1 MAKKKNPPVIEEL
14 PPAPIRYQPITE
26 TIETNYMPY
35 VLTVIVSRAL
45 PEIDGFKPSHRKL
58 LYTMYKL
65 GLMTGNRMKSAT
77 IAGRTM
83 AIHPHGDAGIYE
95 TMVRLTRD
103 YEALLHPFVDSKG
116 AFGKQYST
124 NMKAA
129 APRYTE
135 AKLDPFCAEIFRG
148 IDKDAVEMVDNYD
161 GTMKEPTL
169 LPTTFPNVL
178 VTPNMGIAVGM
189 ASNICPFNLAE
200 ICDGTIAML
209 KKPSITTERLMEI
222 IKGPDFPGGGTLI
235 YDEGGMKQVF
245 ETGAG
250 SIRLRARYQYDKEAN
265 CIDILQ
271 IPYSTTIEQI
281 IDRIAELVKA
291 GSLKEVTDF
300 RDEIGLSGFK
310 LTLDLRNK
318 EVDPDKLMA
327 KLYRLT
333 PLEDSFKCNFNV
345 LIDSIPRQMGV
356 AEILRE
362 WILFRMGC
370 VRRELTF
377 ELGKKR
383 DKLHLLEALA
393 KVLLDIDLAIKII
406 RKTEH
411 ESEVIPALMAGF
423 AIDEVQAEYIA
434 EIKLRALNREY
445 ILNRIAEMED
455 LRKQI
460 AELEAILADELK
472 IKSYIAAQLQEIKK
486 KYGQPRRTQI
496 MAAGDVKVY
505 EESNEV
511 ENFPVKLIF
520 TRDGYI
526 KKIAIT
532 PRTQFSLADQKLKDG
547 DVVIT
552 VLDAENRDE
561 LVFFTDKCRVY
572 RLATSGLDS
581 LKASAM
587 PEYLQTKLKMDSDE
601 HPIYMEIRNEYPE
614 GENMIFIYQNGKG
627 VRVPVTAYITSGTRR
642 VNKLNG
648 AYSSASPIVAVLRDT
663 DKAPIDIL
671 MVSSADRA
679 ILLKSSLIPQK
690 TTRTA
695 NGVQLF
701 TLKNG
706 QTIRQAIRVT
716 GQETGQGTGED
727 STFQNVKSYRKLK
740 IPATGILLEEKNLNI
755 QQIKINID

>member
-1 MAKKKNPPVIEEL
+1 MAKKKKPPVIEEL

-26 TIETNYMPY
+26 TLETNYMPY
-35 VLTVIVSRAL
+35 VMSVIVSRAI

-65 GLMTGNRMKSAT
+65 GLLSGPRMKSAT

-124 NMKAA
+124 NMKPA

-135 AKLDPFCAEIFRG
+135 ARLEPFCAEIFKG

-161 GTMKEPTL
+161 GTMKEPVL

-189 ASNICPFNLAE
+189 ASNICPFNLGE
-200 ICDGTIAML
+200 VCDGTIAML
-209 KKPSITTERLMEI
+209 KKPNVSTERLMEL

-235 YDEGGMKQVF
+235 FDEAGMKQIF
-245 ETGAG
+245 ETGVG
-250 SIRLRARYQYDKEAN
+250 PIRLRARYQYDKEAN

-281 IDRIAELVKA
+281 IDKIAELVKS
-291 GSLKEVTDF
+291 GSLKEITDF

-310 LTLDLRNK
+310 LTLDLRRG
-318 EVDPDKLMA
+318 VDPDKLMT
-327 KLYRLT
+327 KLYKIT
-333 PLEDSFKCNFNV
+333 TLEDTFKCNFNI
-345 LIDSIPRQMGV
+345 LIDSVPRQMGV

-406 RKTEH
+406 RKTEK

-460 AELEAILADELK
+460 AELEAILGDELK
-472 IKSYIAAQLQEIKK
+472 VKAYIAAQLLEIKK

-496 MAAGDVKVY
+496 MAADEVKVFN
-505 EESNEV
+505 EEEVV
-511 ENFPVKLIF
+511 ENYPVKLLF
-520 TRDGYI
+520 TREGYF

-532 PRTQFSLADQKLKDG
+532 PRTQFSVEDQKLKDG
-547 DVVIT
+547 DAVKT
-552 VLDAENRDE
+552 VLDAENKDE
-561 LVFFTDKCRVY
+561 LVFFTDKCQVY
-572 RLATSGLDS
+572 RAAVDDFEPIKAATMGD
-581 LKASAM
+581 
-587 PEYLQTKLKMDSDE
+587 YLPTKLKMDEDE
-601 HPIYMEIRNEYPE
+601 HPVYMEIRNSYPE
-614 GENMIFIYQNGKG
+614 GENMVFIFQNGKG
-627 VRVPVTAYITSGTRR
+627 VRVPVTAYITKGTRR
-642 VNKLNG
+642 KLTG
-648 AYSSASPIVAVLRDT
+648 AYSDASPLVAVFRDT
-663 DKAPIDIL
+663 DKSPVDIL
-671 MVSSADRA
+671 LISSVDRA

-690 TTRTA
+690 TTRTSG
-695 NGVQLF
+695 GVQLF
-701 TLKNG
+701 TLKKG
-706 QTIRQAIRVT
+706 QTVRTALSDF
-716 GQETGQGTGED
+716 GD
-727 STFQNVKSYRKLK
+727 SYQNVKSYRKLK
-740 IPATGILLEEKNLNI
+740 IPATGTLLEEKNIDI
-755 QQIKINID
+755 QQIKID

>member
-1 MAKKKNPPVIEEL
+1 MAKKKKAPVIEEL

-35 VLTVIVSRAL
+35 VMSVIVSRAI

-65 GLMTGNRMKSAT
+65 GLMSGPRMKSAT

-124 NMKAA
+124 NMKPA

-135 AKLDPFCAEIFRG
+135 AKLEPICAEIFHG

-161 GTMKEPTL
+161 GTMKEPIL

-189 ASNICPFNLAE
+189 ASNICPFNLGE

-209 KKPSITTERLMEI
+209 KKPSISTDRLMEL

-235 YDEGGMKQVF
+235 LDEAGMRQIF
-245 ETGAG
+245 ETGVG
-250 SIRLRARYQYDKEAN
+250 PVKLRARYQYDKEQN

-281 IDRIAELVKA
+281 MDKIAELVKS

-310 LTLDLRNK
+310 LTLDLRRG
-318 EVDPDKLMA
+318 VDPDKLMT
-327 KLYRLT
+327 KLYKVT
-333 PLEDSFKCNFNV
+333 TLEDTFKCNFNI
-345 LIDSIPRQMGV
+345 LIDSAPRQMGV

-362 WILFRMGC
+362 WIWFRMGC
-370 VRRELTF
+370 VRRELTY

-406 RKTEH
+406 RKTER
-411 ESEVIPALMAGF
+411 EAEVIPALMAGF
-423 AIDEVQAEYIA
+423 DIDEIQAEYIA

-472 IKSYIAAQLQEIKK
+472 IKAYIAAQLLEIKK

-496 MAAGDVKVY
+496 MHVGDVQVY
-505 EESNEV
+505 NEEETV
-511 ENFPVKLIF
+511 ENYPVKLLF
-520 TRDGYI
+520 TREGYF

-532 PRTQFSLADQKLKDG
+532 PRTQFSVEDQRLKDG
-547 DVVIT
+547 DT
-552 VLDAENRDE
+552 VTTILDAENKDE
-561 LVFFTDKCRVY
+561 LVFFTDKCQVY
-572 RLATSGLDS
+572 RAAVDDFDC
-581 LKASAM
+581 LKAAVM
-587 PEYLQTKLKMDSDE
+587 GDYLPTKLKMDEDE
-601 HPIYMEIRNEYPE
+601 HPVYMEVRNDYPE
-614 GENMIFIYQNGKG
+614 GENMVFIFANGKG
-627 VRVPVTAYITSGTRR
+627 VRVPVTAYVTKGTRR
-642 VNKLNG
+642 KLTG
-648 AYSSASPIVAVLRDT
+648 AYSDASPLVAVFRDT

-671 MVSSADRA
+671 IISSVDRA

-690 TTRTA
+690 TTRTSG
-695 NGVQLF
+695 GVQLF
-701 TLKNG
+701 ALKKG
-706 QTIRQAIRVT
+706 QSIRTALSDF
-716 GQETGQGTGED
+716 GD
-727 STFQNVKSYRKLK
+727 NYQNVKSYRKLK
-740 IPATGILLEEKNLNI
+740 IPATGTLLEEKNIDI
-755 QQIKINID
+755 QQMKID

>member
-1 MAKKKNPPVIEEL
+1 MARKKNPPVIEEL

-26 TIETNYMPY
+26 TLETNYMPY
-35 VLTVIVSRAL
+35 VMSVIVSRAI

-65 GLMTGNRMKSAT
+65 GLMSGPRMKSAT

-124 NMKAA
+124 NMKPA

-135 AKLDPFCAEIFRG
+135 AKLEPFCAEIFHG
-148 IDKDAVEMVDNYD
+148 IDKDAVDMVDNYD
-161 GTMKEPTL
+161 GTMKEPIL

-200 ICDGTIAML
+200 VCDGTIAML
-209 KKPSITTERLMEI
+209 KKPNISTERLMEL

-235 YDEGGMKQVF
+235 FDEAGMKQIF
-245 ETGAG
+245 ETGVG
-250 SIRLRARYQYDKEAN
+250 PIRLRARYQYDKEAN

-281 IDRIAELVKA
+281 IDKIAELVKS

-310 LTLDLRNK
+310 LTLDLRK
-318 EVDPDKLMA
+318 GVDPDKLMT
-327 KLYRLT
+327 KLYKVT
-333 PLEDSFKCNFNV
+333 TLEDTFKCNFNI
-345 LIDSIPRQMGV
+345 LIDSAPRQMGV

-362 WILFRMGC
+362 WIWFRMGC
-370 VRRELTF
+370 VRRELTY

-411 ESEVIPALMAGF
+411 EADVIPALMAGF
-423 AIDEVQAEYIA
+423 EIDEVQAEYIA

-460 AELEAILADELK
+460 AELEAILGDELK
-472 IKSYIAAQLQEIKK
+472 IKAYIAAQLTEIKK
-486 KYGQPRRTQI
+486 KYGQSRRTQI
-496 MAAGDVKVY
+496 MAAEDVKVF
-505 EESNEV
+505 NEDETV
-511 ENFPVKLIF
+511 ENYPVKLLF
-520 TRDGYI
+520 TRDGYF

-532 PRTQFSLADQKLKDG
+532 ARTQFSLEDQKLKDG
-547 DVVIT
+547 DVITT
-552 VLDAENRDE
+552 VLDAENKDE
-561 LVFFTDKCRVY
+561 LVFFTDKCQVY
-572 RLATSGLDS
+572 RAAVDDFDG
-581 LKASAM
+581 LKAAAM
-587 PEYLQTKLKMDSDE
+587 GDYLPSKLKMDEDE
-601 HPIYMEIRNEYPE
+601 HPVYMEVRNDYPE
-614 GENMIFIYQNGKG
+614 GENMIFIFQNGKG
-627 VRVPVTAYITSGTRR
+627 VRVPVTAYVTKGTRR
-642 VNKLNG
+642 KLTG
-648 AYSSASPIVAVLRDT
+648 AYSDASPLVSVLRDT
-663 DKAPIDIL
+663 DKKPIEVL
-671 MVSSADRA
+671 MVSTGERA
-679 ILLKSSLIPQK
+679 ILIKSSLIPQK
-690 TTRTA
+690 TTRTSG
-695 NGVQLF
+695 GVQLF
-701 TLKNG
+701 ALKRG
-706 QTIRQAIRVT
+706 QTIRLALNVT
-716 GQETGQGTGED
+716 ED
-727 STFQNVKSYRKLK
+727 DGGFENVKSYRKLK
-740 IPATGILLEEKNLNI
+740 IPATGTVLEEKNLDI
-755 QQIKINID
+755 QQIKIDP

>member
-1 MAKKKNPPVIEEL
+1 MAKKKKAPVIEEL

-35 VLTVIVSRAL
+35 VMSVIVSRAI
-45 PEIDGFKPSHRKL
+45 PEMDGFKPSHRKL
-58 LYTMYKL
+58 LYTMYRM
-65 GLMTGNRMKSAT
+65 GLMTGTRTKSAT

-83 AIHPHGDAGIYE
+83 AIHPHGDAGIYD

-148 IDKDAVEMVDNYD
+148 IDKNAVEMVDNYD
-161 GTMKEPTL
+161 GTLKEPVL

-209 KKPSITTERLMEI
+209 KKPNISIERLMEL

-235 YDEGGMKQVF
+235 YDEATMRQVF
-245 ETGAG
+245 ENGQG
-250 SIRLRARYQYDKEAN
+250 PVRLRARYRYDKDEN

-281 IDRIAELVKA
+281 IDKISDLVKS

-300 RDEIGLSGFK
+300 RDEIDIAGFK
-310 LTLDLRNK
+310 LTLDLRRG
-318 EVDPDKLMA
+318 VDPEKLMA
-327 KLYRLT
+327 KLYKLT
-333 PLEDSFKCNFNV
+333 SLEDSFKCNFNI
-345 LIDSIPRQMGV
+345 LIDSVPRQMGV

-362 WILFRMGC
+362 WIWFRMGC

-377 ELGKKR
+377 DLGKKR

-411 ESEVIPALMAGF
+411 EADVIPALMKGF
-423 AIDEVQAEYIA
+423 DIDEIQAEYIA

-455 LRKQI
+455 LRKEI
-460 AELEAILADELK
+460 AELEAILGDDLK
-472 IKSYIAAQLQEIKK
+472 IKAYIANQLQEIKK

-496 MAAGDVKVY
+496 LHVNEVAVY
-505 EESNEV
+505 EEDDAV

-520 TRDGYI
+520 TREGYF

-532 PRTQFSLADQKLKDG
+532 ARTQFSVEDQKLKDG
-547 DVVIT
+547 DVITT
-552 VLDAENRDE
+552 VLDAENRDD
-561 LVFFTDKCRVY
+561 LVFFTDKCQVY
-572 RLATSGLDS
+572 RASVDDFDS
-581 LKASAM
+581 LKAVSM
-587 PEYLQTKLKMDSDE
+587 GDYLPTKLKMDEDE
-601 HPIYMEIRNEYPE
+601 HPIYMEVRNDYPE
-614 GENMIFIYQNGKG
+614 GENMIFLFENGKG
-627 VRVPVTAYITSGTRR
+627 VRVPVTAYVTKGTRR
-642 VNKLNG
+642 KLTG
-648 AYSSASPIVAVLRDT
+648 AYSDASPLVAVLK
-663 DKAPIDIL
+663 DKDKTPIDIL
-671 MVSSADRA
+671 MISSADRA
-679 ILLKSSLIPQK
+679 ILIKSSLIPQK
-690 TTRTA
+690 TTRTSG
-695 NGVQLF
+695 GVQLF
-701 TLKNG
+701 ALKRGQTLKLALSDFGDN
-706 QTIRQAIRVT
+706 
-716 GQETGQGTGED
+716 
-727 STFQNVKSYRKLK
+727 FQNVKSYRKLK
-740 IPATGILLEEKNLNI
+740 IPATGTLLEEKNIDI
-755 QQIKINID
+755 QQIKI

>member
-1 MAKKKNPPVIEEL
+1 MAKKKKPPVIETL

-26 TIETNYMPY
+26 TLETNYMPY
-35 VLTVIVSRAL
+35 VMSVIVSRAI

-65 GLMTGNRMKSAT
+65 GLMSGPRMKSAT

-124 NMKAA
+124 NMKPA

-135 AKLDPFCAEIFRG
+135 AKLEPFCAEIFHG
-148 IDKDAVEMVDNYD
+148 IDKDAVDMVDNYD
-161 GTMKEPTL
+161 GTMKEPVL

-209 KKPSITTERLMEI
+209 KKPNISTERLMEI

-235 YDEGGMKQVF
+235 FDEAGMKQVF
-245 ETGAG
+245 ETGVG
-250 SIRLRARYQYDKEAN
+250 PIRLRARYQYDKENN

-281 IDRIAELVKA
+281 IDRIAELVKS
-291 GSLKEVTDF
+291 GSLREVTDF

-318 EVDPDKLMA
+318 DVDPDKLMA
-327 KLYRLT
+327 KLYRQT
-333 PLEDSFKCNFNV
+333 PLEDVFKCNFNI
-345 LIDSIPRQMGV
+345 LIDSSPRQMGV

-362 WILFRMGC
+362 WIWFRMGC
-370 VRRELTF
+370 VRRELTY
-377 ELGKKR
+377 ELGKKK

-423 AIDEVQAEYIA
+423 DIDEVQAEYIA

-472 IKSYIAAQLQEIKK
+472 IKAYIASQLQDIKK
-486 KYGQPRRTQI
+486 KYAQPRRTQI
-496 MAAGDVKVY
+496 MASGDVQVF
-505 EESNEV
+505 EESNVV

-520 TRDGYI
+520 TRDGYF

-532 PRTQFSLADQKLKDG
+532 PRTQFSATDQKLKDG
-547 DVVIT
+547 DVIT
-552 VLDAENRDE
+552 TILDAENRDE
-561 LVFFTDKCRVY
+561 LIFFTDKCHAY
-572 RLATSGLDS
+572 RASVDTFDC
-581 LKASAM
+581 LKAASM
-587 PEYLQTKLKMDSDE
+587 GDYLQSKLKMEDDE
-601 HPIYMEIRNEYPE
+601 HPVYMEIRNDYPA
-614 GENMIFIYQNGKG
+614 GENMIFLFENGKG
-627 VRVPVTAYITSGTRR
+627 VRIPVTAYVTKGARR
-642 VNKLNG
+642 KLTG
-648 AYSSASPIVAVLRDT
+648 AYSDASPLVAVLRDT

-671 MVSSADRA
+671 MISSGERA
-679 ILLKSSLIPQK
+679 ILIKSSLIPQK
-690 TTRTA
+690 TTRTS

-706 QTIRQAIRVT
+706 HKIRRAMAVS
-716 GQETGQGTGED
+716 GDD
-727 STFQNVKSYRKLK
+727 SGFQNVKSYRKIK
-740 IPATGILLEEKNLNI
+740 IPATGILLEEKNLDI
-755 QQIKINID
+755 QQIKFNID